1 MGDRILKVNE
11 ADVSKATHQDAVLE
25 LLKPG
30 DEIKLTIQ
38 HDPLPPGFQV
48 SQVEKERFFFWFFV
62 RSLVRFVLSA
72 TFGFCCKYLCNFFA
86 NMVTILKAF

>member
-1 MGDRILKVNE
+1 MFLFTQIVPGGIASKCGKLRMGDRILKVNE

-48 SQVEKERFFFWFFV
+48 SSIE
-62 RSLVRFVLSA
+62 L
-72 TFGFCCKYLCNFFA
+72 YL
-86 NMVTILKAF
+86 

>member
-48 SQVEKERFFFWFFV
+48 SFV
-62 RSLVRFVLSA
+62 DWQSP
-72 TFGFCCKYLCNFFA
+72 Y
-86 NMVTILKAF
+86 

>member
-48 SQVEKERFFFWFFV
+48 CQIDEDRVIFYSFFV
-62 RSLVRFVLSA
+62 RYLVRFVLVCHLL
-72 TFGFCCKYLCNFFA
+72 FL
-86 NMVTILKAF
+86 L

>member
-48 SQVEKERFFFWFFV
+48 SKVEEDIFLLFFCALFSWLCFV
-62 RSLVRFVLSA
+62 CHLLFL
-72 TFGFCCKYLCNFFA
+72 L
-86 NMVTILKAF
+86 

>member
-48 SQVEKERFFFWFFV
+48 SQVEEDSFFV
-62 RSLVRFVLSA
+62 RSLVGFVLSA
-72 TFGFCCKYLCNFFA
+72 TFGFCCKYLCNFFV